1 MKITRLALLLPLFLV
16 GCTVVIQPKKEVVFV
31 SIPPL
36 RWVVAQIV
44 DTATTRIEV
53 FVPESSSPESYEPT
67 VRQIRALA
75 DAKAYI
81 SIGLIDF
88 EQVLEGQIKEI
99 APKTPLLNL
108 AASAGIEPLPE
119 IRHHQDQQH
128 DLQDPHIWLSPRRMA
143 TIGQEVAR
151 FLGELT
157 PDSASAYRDRAQK
170 LVERIDTLDDRLD
183 RIAHTA
189 RRKQFAIGHPAL
201 GYLADDYGLQQ
212 IVIEDE
218 GKEPSV
224 RMMKQL
230 VDSLQRTGVKSVLYQ
245 RQTSDAAARAIAR
258 EVAGGRAVMF
268 DPLVEKWLDNMHEL
282 ADTLQ
287 VILNE

>member
-1 MKITRLALLLPLFLV
+1 MNRFIPILFLFLI
-16 GCTVVIQPKKEVVFV
+16 GCSTSNKPKEEVVFV

-36 RWVVAQIV
+36 RYVVSQIV

-53 FVPESSSPESYEPT
+53 LVPETSSPESYEPT
-67 VRQIRALA
+67 VQQMRALS
-75 DAKAYI
+75 DAKAYV

-88 EQVLEGQIKEI
+88 EQVLAGRIGEV
-99 APKTPLLNL
+99 APNTPMLDLSPYLSAMQTNHRHGKS
-108 AASAGIEPLPE
+108 AA
-119 IRHHQDQQH
+119 
-128 DLQDPHIWLSPRRMA
+128 DPHVWLSPRRMA
-143 TIGQEVAR
+143 TIGQEAAR

-157 PDSASAYRDRAQK
+157 PDSAQVYRTRAEHFTK
-170 LVERIDTLDDRLD
+170 RIDTLDRY
-183 RIAHTA
+183 IQKVVGEA

-201 GYLADDYGLQQ
+201 AYLADDYGLQQ

-224 RMMKQL
+224 RKMKQL
-230 VDSLQRTGVKSVLYQ
+230 VDSLQRAGVKAVLYQ
-245 RQTSDAAARAIAR
+245 RQTSDAAARTIAR
-258 EVAGGRAVMF
+258 EMAGGRAVEF
-268 DPLVEKWLDNMHEL
+268 DPLAEGWMENMYRL